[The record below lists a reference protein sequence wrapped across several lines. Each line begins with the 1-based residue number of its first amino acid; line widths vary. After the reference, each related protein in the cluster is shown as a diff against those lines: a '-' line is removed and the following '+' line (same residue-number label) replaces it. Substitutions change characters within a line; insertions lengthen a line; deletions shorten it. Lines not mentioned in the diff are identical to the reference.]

1 MNNIDIQAGHTTDGK
16 HYNGYDVLINGD
28 HHEHVATHGEAI
40 ASARAAAG
48 DAPRYDVRIRD
59 FTTMGEG
66 RTASGVPFAIIPRK
80 PQA

>member
-1 MNNIDIQAGHTTDGK
+1 MNNIDIQHGRPSGF
-16 HYNGYDVLINGD
+16 DVLINGD
-28 HHEHVATHGEAI
+28 HHEHVATHGEAY

-59 FTTMGEG
+59 FTQAGEG
-66 RTASGVPFAIIPRK
+66 RSAGGVPYAIVARRE

>member
-1 MNNIDIQAGHTTDGK
+1 MNNIDIQHGSPS
-16 HYNGYDVLINGD
+16 GYDVLINGD
-28 HHEHVATHGEAI
+28 HHERCATHADAI

-59 FTTMGEG
+59 LTTPGDQ
-66 RTASGVPFAIIPRK
+66 RTGGNVPYTLVPRRE